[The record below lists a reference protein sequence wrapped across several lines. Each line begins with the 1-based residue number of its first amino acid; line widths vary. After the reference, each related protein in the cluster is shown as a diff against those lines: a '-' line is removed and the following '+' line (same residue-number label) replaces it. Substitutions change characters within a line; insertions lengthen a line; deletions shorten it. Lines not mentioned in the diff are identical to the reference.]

1 MGFRATDRGWWPAVR
16 IQMVDGRLHSAERN
30 HRAIVVIILVCLY
43 QALVDEP
50 AAWPPLED
58 IEEPDDL
65 DLAFRTS
72 QS

>member
-1 MGFRATDRGWWPAVR
+1 
-16 IQMVDGRLHSAERN
+16 MVDGRLHSGERN
-30 HRAIVVIILVCLY
+30 HHAIVVIILVCLY
-43 QALVDEP
+43 HAPVDEP

-65 DLAFRTS
+65 DLALRTS